1 MNYIVEMARN
11 AKNTEKS
18 KKIFLTDGKMTSD
31 PEADLHYFAA
41 LKEAITTNTCTGK
54 KIKFPE
60 ENYNRTCKG
69 HIFDE
74 FPVSELYR
82 TSHISL
88 QIFFC
93 AGQYCMSFT
102 LPASGQSIFSCSYC
116 VMQELTM

>member
-1 MNYIVEMARN
+1 MNNPRI
-11 AKNTEKS
+11 S
-18 KKIFLTDGKMTSD
+18 
-31 PEADLHYFAA
+31 ADWSATKPIAPF
-41 LKEAITTNTCTGK
+41 TGK

-60 ENYNRTCKG
+60 ENYNRTSKG

-102 LPASGQSIFSCSYC
+102 LLASGESIFSCSYC

>member
-1 MNYIVEMARN
+1 MNGH
-11 AKNTEKS
+11 
-18 KKIFLTDGKMTSD
+18 FLLSIMHLVNDVHTCEIRYASSHAYCM
-31 PEADLHYFAA
+31 HAA
-41 LKEAITTNTCTGK
+41 FKGDITGK

-102 LPASGQSIFSCSYC
+102 LPASGESIFSCSYC
-116 VMQELTM
+116 AMQELRM